1 MEIMYVIFL
10 RTDDRYSILQRDKI
24 QQICRLLNGVI
35 KYSIMGEIRDVLL
48 KSLKDNPDV
57 LKKLEMDESDDKTR
71 ALLRLILKEIQD
83 DPEYSGINH

>member
-1 MEIMYVIFL
+1 MCYL
-10 RTDDRYSILQRDKI
+10 ANDRYSILQRDKI
-24 QQICRLLNGVI
+24 QQICRFLNKVI

-57 LKKLEMDESDDKTR
+57 LKKLEMEESDDKTR
-71 ALLRLILKEIQD
+71 ALLQLILKEIQD

>member
-1 MEIMYVIFL
+1 
-10 RTDDRYSILQRDKI
+10 
-24 QQICRLLNGVI
+24 VI

-57 LKKLEMDESDDKTR
+57 LKKLEMEESDEKSK
-71 ALLRLILKEIQD
+71 ALLKMILKEIQD